1 MVSASSSSVISKCHN
16 YFPCLSGEIFILNLL
31 KIVQTIKYVLLFG
44 LKWAMIKKIAEI
56 SGEIIIYAL

>member
-1 MVSASSSSVISKCHN
+1 VPQLFSLSFWGNHI
-16 YFPCLSGEIFILNLL
+16 YFKLVKDCVDF
-31 KIVQTIKYVLLFG
+31 KIKYVLLFG